1 MSRLTEADREKT
13 QELMR
18 EVVIVLGNVN
28 ETEKTLSRI
37 KNEATEVYEK
47 LDTILD
53 EEIDGSET

>member
-1 MSRLTEADREKT
+1 MSKLTEADREKA

-28 ETEKTLSRI
+28 EEEKTLSRI
-37 KNEATEVYEK
+37 KNEATEIYEK

>member
-1 MSRLTEADREKT
+1 MSKLTEADREKA

-18 EVVIVLGNVN
+18 EVVTVLGDVN
-28 ETEKTLSRI
+28 EMEKTCSRI
-37 KNEATEVYEK
+37 KNETTEIYEK